1 MNTLIQNQLKIIC
14 SYVNQNNA
22 IDDFAQLSL
31 KSINKLIALLLID
44 YRILIQY
51 TVLLDVLPVIK
62 LLLTEE
68 NFNLYFEKDTKQIGY
83 YEFLQ
88 VPKPYIEL

>member
-31 KSINKLIALLLID
+31 KSINKLITFLLID

-62 LLLTEE
+62 PLLTEE

-83 YEFLQ
+83 YEFLCKFFW
-88 VPKPYIEL
+88 VLPD